1 MNSRHCAKIAVFLL
15 LAVFTTTAIAG
26 TEMTVNGTI
35 TDDYLLVDD
44 TGEIYILTDSEK
56 SEELLRN
63 VGRRVTVTGDV
74 LDSEDGP
81 VIDVQ
86 GFKVLTE

>member
-1 MNSRHCAKIAVFLL
+1 MNSRHCAKIAVCLL
-15 LAVFTTTAIAG
+15 LAVFAATAMAG
-26 TEMTVNGTI
+26 TVMTVNGTI

-44 TGEIYILTDSEK
+44 DGEIYIVNESVKGD
-56 SEELLRN
+56 ELLVH

-74 LDSEDGP
+74 EDGDDGP

-86 GFKVLTE
+86 GFKVLSE